1 MTTVADAQA
10 EDAGWI
16 TVKPNGPDNKGQ
28 PVKIGEGGEILAG
41 MGGKFNGQKI
51 SDIKNSGGA
60 SNATAKSPENTGP
73 SLEDLKRNGGKEWKS
88 SDGEKHRVYFE
99 PQLSDFGV
107 KVSRSKSSGR
117 ITQASINGETV
128 SNSRAEKRV
137 GQISSGK
144 FWYDAKEKKFFS
156 QNMSDEDAAI
166 MKAAALRRPVA
177 ADMALDRSV
186 RAFDKS
192 GHLIVEMANLSKANV
207 SSYLGREIPGWRDL
221 GLDAERV
228 YRLYRD
234 ADALAAAAPSF
245 TGKPLMLVHRPQMAG
260 DHDREV
266 VVGAVGEAVWDA
278 PFVRAPLTVWDGEGI
293 AVIES
298 GTQRELSCGYFYR
311 ADMTPGEIDGEA
323 YDGRM
328 VEITGNHVSLVTTG
342 RAGPECIVGD
352 QLPKEIS
359 MPTLTRKA
367 ALVKGALTDFLTPR
381 LAADANLDGF
391 DALLARTLLAA
402 DEAEK
407 EEKPKAEDEDD
418 DADKDKP
425 GDKPKAEDEDE
436 DEDDKDKPKP
446 AMDAASVRAA
456 IDAATRALKAEQA
469 AIREAER
476 AVRPYVGELAV
487 AMDSA
492 AEVYKFA
499 LDKLNVQVGADVHP
513 SAYPHILK
521 AQPVPGAFQP
531 RKTLAMDAAGA
542 KGLAERIPGVN
553 RLKSA

>member
-1 MTTVADAQA
+1 MTTVAD
-10 EDAGWI
+10 
-16 TVKPNGPDNKGQ
+16 
-28 PVKIGEGGEILAG
+28 
-41 MGGKFNGQKI
+41 
-51 SDIKNSGGA
+51 
-60 SNATAKSPENTGP
+60 
-73 SLEDLKRNGGKEWKS
+73 
-88 SDGEKHRVYFE
+88 
-99 PQLSDFGV
+99 
-107 KVSRSKSSGR
+107 
-117 ITQASINGETV
+117 
-128 SNSRAEKRV
+128 
-137 GQISSGK
+137 
-144 FWYDAKEKKFFS
+144 
-156 QNMSDEDAAI
+156 
-166 MKAAALRRPVA
+166 

-207 SSYLGREIPGWRDL
+207 GGYLGREIPGWRDL
-221 GLDAERV
+221 RLDAERV

-367 ALVKGALTDFLTPR
+367 ALVKGALSEFLQPR
-381 LAADANLDGF
+381 LAADATLDGL
-391 DALLARTLLAA
+391 DALLAKHFLAA
-402 DEAEK
+402 DEADEK
-407 EEKPKAEDEDD
+407 EKPKAEDEDD
-418 DADKDKP
+418 EDKSKAS
-425 GDKPKAEDEDE
+425 DKPKGEDEDE
-436 DEDDKDKPKP
+436 EEEKREQ
-446 AMDAASVRAA
+446 AMDAAINARVKAGLSAEIAA
-456 IDAATRALKAEQA
+456 IRAEQS

-476 AVRPYVGELAV
+476 AVRPYVGEIAV

-499 LDKLNVQVGADVHP
+499 LDKLNVEVGADVP
-513 SAYPHILK
+513 AAAYPHILK

-531 RKTLAMDAAGA
+531 RKPLAMDAAGA

>member
-1 MTTVADAQA
+1 MTTVAD
-10 EDAGWI
+10 
-16 TVKPNGPDNKGQ
+16 
-28 PVKIGEGGEILAG
+28 
-41 MGGKFNGQKI
+41 
-51 SDIKNSGGA
+51 
-60 SNATAKSPENTGP
+60 
-73 SLEDLKRNGGKEWKS
+73 
-88 SDGEKHRVYFE
+88 
-99 PQLSDFGV
+99 
-107 KVSRSKSSGR
+107 
-117 ITQASINGETV
+117 
-128 SNSRAEKRV
+128 
-137 GQISSGK
+137 
-144 FWYDAKEKKFFS
+144 
-156 QNMSDEDAAI
+156 
-166 MKAAALRRPVA
+166 

-207 SSYLGREIPGWRDL
+207 CPYLGREIPGWRDL

-234 ADALAAAAPSF
+234 ADALAAAAPTFS
-245 TGKPLMLVHRPQMAG
+245 GKPLMLAHRPQMAD
-260 DHDREV
+260 DHDRGV
-266 VVGAVGEAVWDA
+266 VIGAVGEAEWDA
-278 PFVRAPLTVWDGEGI
+278 PFVRAPLTVWDAEGI
-293 AVIES
+293 EVIQD
-298 GTQRELSCGYFYR
+298 GTQRELSCGYHYR
-311 ADMTPGEIDGEA
+311 ADMTPGVIDGEA

-328 VEITGNHVSLVTTG
+328 VEIEANHVALVPKG

-407 EEKPKAEDEDD
+407 DEPKAEDEDD
-418 DADKDKP
+418 EDKSKAS
-425 GDKPKAEDEDE
+425 DKPKGE
-436 DEDDKDKPKP
+436 DEDDEEEDKREQ
-446 AMDAASVRAA
+446 AMDAAINARVKAGLSAEIAA
-456 IDAATRALKAEQA
+456 IRAEQA

-476 AVRPYVGELAV
+476 AVRPYVGEIAV

-531 RKTLAMDAAGA
+531 RKALAMDAAGA